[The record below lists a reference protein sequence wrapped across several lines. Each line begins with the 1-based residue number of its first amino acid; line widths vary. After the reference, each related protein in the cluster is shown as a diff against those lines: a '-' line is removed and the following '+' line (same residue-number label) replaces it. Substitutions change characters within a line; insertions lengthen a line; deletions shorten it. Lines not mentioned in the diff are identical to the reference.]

1 MSEIQTTEGNTTLS
15 ALCQAYDKG
24 LILYFYPKDMTS
36 GCTKQAEFFRD
47 EHEWFASLGYGI
59 VGVSRDSMARH
70 HKFIEKS
77 GLNFPL
83 ISDASEALCRDF
95 SVIVEKSMYG
105 RKYMGVD
112 RSTFVLNRD
121 AEIIKEWRGV
131 KLAKHFDEL
140 KSYIAEG
147 V

>member
-1 MSEIQTTEGNTTLS
+1 MSELQTTNGVVTLDE
-15 ALCQAYDKG
+15 LCQAHDQG

-47 EHEWFASLGYGI
+47 EQEWFVSKGFGV
-59 VGVSRDSMARH
+59 VGVSRDSLARH

-83 ISDASEALCRDF
+83 ISDPDETLCHQF
-95 SVIVEKSMYG
+95 SAIVEKSMYG

-112 RSTFVLNRD
+112 RSTFVLDKN
-121 AEIIKEWRGV
+121 AQIIKEWRGV

-140 KSYIAEG
+140 KSFIEG
-147 V
+147 L